1 MKIGEIYKPS
11 EISCEDK
18 DTRLVVD
25 AIRCGRVEYTNLMTK
40 EYGEIPVDEF
50 VCYYDKVESG
60 NSENFEETKED
71 EHNLATMQEST
82 EEQKDRSKDAFE
94 VLGEVRAKAG
104 MTEEERKV
112 ALYCLKAN
120 SDYHS
125 EVCEEC
131 VNYPNCDHTIQDD
144 VTETII
150 RALEQESCDDC
161 VSRKAVLKI
170 YDDWFATCNI
180 ADKKESP
187 KSKIKALPPVAPQPR
202 MGKWILNA
210 NQGVQAVG
218 YLTYH
223 CSECERE
230 ISSKFHGRIS
240 LLKEYPYCH
249 CGAKMEVEK

>member
-1 MKIGEIYKPS
+1 MQIKDYKCKCGHNDFFFKDKGSQRGIYCSYCGKWFKWA
-11 EISCEDK
+11 DK
-18 DTRLVVD
+18 DERNLVV
-25 AIRCGRVEYTNLMTK
+25 G
-40 EYGEIPVDEF
+40 
-50 VCYYDKVESG
+50 
-60 NSENFEETKED
+60 
-71 EHNLATMQEST
+71 QEST
-82 EEQKDRSKDAFE
+82 EEQKDRSEGACE
-94 VLGEVRAKAG
+94 VSNEIQAKTR

-170 YDDWFATCNI
+170 YDEWFATCNI

-187 KSKIKALPPVAPQPR
+187 RSKIKALPPAEPQVKIGR
-202 MGKWILNA
+202 WIESTG
-210 NQGVQAVG
+210 QDDIGHF
-218 YLTYH
+218 YT
-223 CSECERE
+223 CSEC
-230 ISSKFHGRIS
+230 GRYIN
-240 LLKEYPYCH
+240 LVCGAKLADYPYCH
-249 CGAKMEVEK
+249 CGAKMEV